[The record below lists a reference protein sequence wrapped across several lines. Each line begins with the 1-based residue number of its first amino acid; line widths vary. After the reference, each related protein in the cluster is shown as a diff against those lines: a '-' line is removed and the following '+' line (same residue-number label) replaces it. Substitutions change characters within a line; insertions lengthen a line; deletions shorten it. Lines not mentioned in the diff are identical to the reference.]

1 MEKFSA
7 RPPKKESMPPASPD
21 RSVNRR
27 TQRTPCCTYPE
38 RRILSIP
45 SRLDTLRLR
54 ARRRRSRRRCRRREH
69 VFVTFLFRALLDL
82 DRAFEVG
89 SVFDDDLRRRQI
101 SVHRTVLLDLDL
113 ALSTDVTIHAS
124 VHDHLVSDDVGRQLC
139 CSSDRQLPLIEMDQT
154 FNSSVNVQVL
164 IPPDFPFHIQA
175 RPQPRSRAVRH
186 RFRWTHRVS
195 ARIGY
200 SLPERRSGLW
210 QLIRLQVFRFRVR
223 ILRRIRFLVTPHW
236 TSLGRSTA
244 CV

>member
-27 TQRTPCCTYPE
+27 TQRTTCCTYPE

-82 DRAFEVG
+82 DRALEVC

-101 SVHRTVLLDLDL
+101 SIHRTVLLDLDL
-113 ALSTDVTIHAS
+113 TCPTDITLHAS
-124 VHDHLVSDDVGRQLC
+124 VHDHLAGKDVGCQLC
-139 CSSDRQLPLIEMDQT
+139 CNSDRQLPLIKMDQS
-154 FNSSVNVQVL
+154 FNWCLN
-164 IPPDFPFHIQA
+164 
-175 RPQPRSRAVRH
+175 
-186 RFRWTHRVS
+186 
-195 ARIGY
+195 
-200 SLPERRSGLW
+200 
-210 QLIRLQVFRFRVR
+210 
-223 ILRRIRFLVTPHW
+223 
-236 TSLGRSTA
+236 
-244 CV
+244 